1 MAQRARPVDYRYKVT
16 LIGDSGVGKTSLFE
30 RFTQNN
36 FFPHHGGTI
45 GSDYYAKTV
54 DFANHCVRF
63 EIWDT
68 AGQERYRT
76 MPPMYYRGS
85 TAILLVYD
93 TTQEVSPFSFGS
105 STACQTSMVPVLT
118 KCVGL
123 STTFYTGTGIATV
136 QLLC

>member
-45 GSDYYAKTV
+45 GSGYYTKTV

-63 EIWDT
+63 EI
-68 AGQERYRT
+68 
-76 MPPMYYRGS
+76 
-85 TAILLVYD
+85 
-93 TTQEVSPFSFGS
+93 VSLPAQIQISVAFLAW
-105 STACQTSMVPVLT
+105 TH
-118 KCVGL
+118 
-123 STTFYTGTGIATV
+123 
-136 QLLC
+136 